1 MKIEGHSHT
10 ELCPH
15 GSGDSVEKM
24 IMKAIK
30 LGFTDYCITEH
41 APLPQE
47 FNKCFAGNLIGL
59 KTASLRSDQVDEYLK
74 LGQDM
79 QEKFANQI
87 NISVGF
93 EVDYLQGFETEIKQ
107 FLDEVGP
114 YTDQNILSLHYMPGI
129 EQKFYGIDYDT
140 LEFATGFGPWLDEP
154 DILYGKYFAQIKR
167 LVDADLGEY
176 TPKRIGH
183 MSLIKKY
190 QDYFNFPSKWDS
202 ENIKQIK
209 EILDELKE
217 QGRELDFNTAG
228 LRKPYCNDFYPGKRI
243 VELAQERD
251 IPLVFGSDAH
261 SLEEVGAAWHLYEDY
276 EN

>member
-1 MKIEGHSHT
+1 MLKKTIETGGISIMKIEGHSHT

-15 GSGDSVEKM
+15 GSGDPVEKM

-41 APLPQE
+41 APLPKG
-47 FNKCFAGNLIGL
+47 FKDYFAGNLIGL
-59 KTASLRSDQVDEYLK
+59 RTAAIKDDQVDEYLK

-79 QEKFANQI
+79 QKKFKNQI
-87 NISVGF
+87 NISIGF

-107 FLDEVGP
+107 FLDEIGP
-114 YTDQNILSLHYMPGI
+114 YTNQNILSLHYMPGLG
-129 EQKFYGIDYDT
+129 QKFYGIDYDT
-140 LEFATGFGPWLDEP
+140 IEFATGFSPWLDDP

-167 LVDADLGEY
+167 LVEADLGEY
-176 TPKRIGH
+176 TPQRIGH

-209 EILDELKE
+209 EKNKKENWILIQPGYVSHIVMIFIPEKE
-217 QGRELDFNTAG
+217 
-228 LRKPYCNDFYPGKRI
+228 
-243 VELAQERD
+243 
-251 IPLVFGSDAH
+251 
-261 SLEEVGAAWHLYEDY
+261 SL
-276 EN
+276 N